1 MYKKLQALFGRITTF
16 LHLNKRVS
24 KYFIFLLVSLAFWF
38 LTVMSKQ
45 YEISIFI
52 PIVYTDFPESKQ
64 LINQPEKQIE
74 LKVNSYGF
82 YLLSQRIFKS
92 KPLSV
97 SVNTFTETK
106 TKKYSQKQWVVK
118 RHYKKLYKLLSADI
132 KILSTIPDTLFVHF
146 QQKQSKKVAVVFKGD
161 INFSAQ
167 YRMKDE
173 IQLTPD
179 SIFVFGTKENLSEI
193 NFVESDNVIFDEV
206 EKAIKQDIDL
216 SEIDG
221 ISFSEKKVH
230 ISIEV
235 EKFTEKIIVLPL
247 NAINVPEGYKIKFY
261 PPKVEIVTTVAF
273 TDYDKLNAT
282 LFVAQV
288 DASDLEQKKK
298 LEVTLSKDATFADI
312 VKIKPSRVEFLL
324 IRQ

>member
-1 MYKKLQALFGRITTF
+1 
-16 LHLNKRVS
+16 
-24 KYFIFLLVSLAFWF
+24 
-38 LTVMSKQ
+38 MSKQ
-45 YEISIFI
+45 YETSIFI
-52 PIVYTDFPESKQ
+52 PIVYTDLPESKQ

-74 LKVNSYGF
+74 LEVKSYGF
-82 YLLSQRIFKS
+82 YLLNQRLFKS

-97 SVNTFTETK
+97 SVNTFIETK
-106 TKKYSQKQWVVK
+106 TKTYSQKHWVVK
-118 RHYKKLYKLLSADI
+118 QHYKKLYKFLSADI
-132 KILSTIPDTLFVHF
+132 KILSTNPDTLFVRF
-146 QQKQSKKVAVVFKGD
+146 QQRQSKKVAVVFIGD

-167 YRMKDE
+167 YRMNDE

-179 SIFVFGTKENLSEI
+179 SIFVFGTKKKLSEI
-193 NFVESDNVIFDEV
+193 HFVESDNVIFVEV
-206 EKAIKQDIDL
+206 KKTIKQDIDL

-221 ISFSEKKVH
+221 ISFSEKKVQ
-230 ISIEV
+230 ISFEV
-235 EKFTEKIIVLPL
+235 EKFTEKVISLTLIP
-247 NAINVPEGYKIKFY
+247 INVPKGYKIKFY

-273 TDYDKLNAT
+273 PNYDKLNAT

>member
-1 MYKKLQALFGRITTF
+1 MK
-16 LHLNKRVS
+16 
-24 KYFIFLLVSLAFWF
+24 
-38 LTVMSKQ
+38 
-45 YEISIFI
+45 
-52 PIVYTDFPESKQ
+52 
-64 LINQPEKQIE
+64 
-74 LKVNSYGF
+74 
-82 YLLSQRIFKS
+82 KS
-92 KPLSV
+92 KLRIGSAIFGSLTKV
-97 SVNTFTETK
+97 GGYQVFTINLLTGLA
-106 TKKYSQKQWVVK
+106 K
-118 RHYKKLYKLLSADI
+118 RGHDV
-132 KILSTIPDTLFVHF
+132 TLFVPSDDLFRNKDFYNDLIFKVKSFPGPSDRLARFLPLVLKLFVRF
-146 QQKQSKKVAVVFKGD
+146 QQKHSKKVAVVFNGD
-161 INFSAQ
+161 INFSVQ
-167 YRMKDE
+167 YRMNDE

-206 EKAIKQDIDL
+206 EKAIKQNIDL

-221 ISFSEKKVH
+221 ISFSEKKVQ

-298 LEVTLSKDATFADI
+298 LEVTLGKYATFANI